1 MLINRGGYI
10 RGRLEPELKKKNGL
24 KRAVV
29 AHVTHYYVYLLVIKL
44 EIIIRKAIGKFISRR
59 GITRSI
65 VRSFKPAIWA
75 YNRKGLLAPVYGSL
89 MWRDSD

>member
-10 RGRLEPELKKKNGL
+10 RGRLEPEFKKNGL

-44 EIIIRKAIGKFISRR
+44 EIIIRKAIGKFIFEE
-59 GITRSI
+59 G
-65 VRSFKPAIWA
+65 
-75 YNRKGLLAPVYGSL
+75 YNQVYC
-89 MWRDSD
+89 